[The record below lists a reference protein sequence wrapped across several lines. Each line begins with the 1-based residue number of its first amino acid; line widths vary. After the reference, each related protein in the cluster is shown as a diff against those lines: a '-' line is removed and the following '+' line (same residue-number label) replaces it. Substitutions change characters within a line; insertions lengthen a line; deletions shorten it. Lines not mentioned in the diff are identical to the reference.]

1 MSECQLTERTDPLR
15 LLTAM
20 HNVFRLDDIIR
31 LIADNIPYGKLGS
44 AVALACC
51 SRSISAPTLDSLWRK
66 QADLGT
72 LLVSTTWKVVNDEFE
87 VLLLAP

>member
-1 MSECQLTERTDPLR
+1 MD
-15 LLTAM
+15 
-20 HNVFRLDDIIR
+20 HVFRLDDIIR

-66 QADLGT
+66 QTDLGT
-72 LLVSTTWKVVNDEFE
+72 LLVSTLPPPTWKVVNDEF
-87 VLLLAP
+87 VSPPPSIIK